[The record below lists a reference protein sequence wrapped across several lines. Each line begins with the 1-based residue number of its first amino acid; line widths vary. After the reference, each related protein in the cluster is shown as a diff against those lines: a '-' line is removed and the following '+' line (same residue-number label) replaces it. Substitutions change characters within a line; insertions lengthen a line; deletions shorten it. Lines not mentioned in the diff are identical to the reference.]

1 MSNLPVVASI
11 EELQASNTD
20 NRQRLQKS
28 LRAGLLNVVKSVQSL
43 ESTMVN
49 IARAQMEQQQ
59 LANFAQL
66 EAAREAARK
75 DQDQKKKKKPEQ
87 ISALEIDG
95 IAMPALVAIAAS
107 VTGLDAAIKALRLPN
122 TFKNISKVPTV
133 LRAVADAVEAAKK
146 SLVSV
151 ADKIKNIKWMDL
163 VPKVTFPDNAA
174 FLERV
179 NTTATSLRTA
189 LVSQITETTTALK
202 TTFLEF
208 TKTVTAKAENL
219 KTQIL
224 SPITKAIDN
233 LKLTISNIKF
243 PELPKLAW
251 PKAVTDLKLPTVEM
265 PEALKNFKFPEMP
278 NFTEVMD
285 RVKLVL
291 RGADGTGG
299 ILGFFTKIGD
309 FLTNIPGLKTA
320 FRLVG
325 GPVTA
330 ALLGI
335 IDFFTGFYK
344 GFVGGE
350 DKFDEFGN
358 KIEDDRSFVTKFL
371 EGLEGGFL
379 GFTKGITEAIDL
391 LFIKLPAWLLEKI
404 GLEDAGEFLRGFS
417 LTALVDPIWNGIKS
431 IFTFFSDPE
440 FRAEQVAKFKDSFI
454 QMFENAVENIK
465 SFFSD
470 LLEKVN
476 PKNWFGGGEEELTA
490 QQQARQVLEAEM
502 VQAANDQNM
511 EAMNN
516 INAQL
521 AALDEI
527 GTRQMRGRAI
537 FTRDLDGDGRISTNE
552 RFTDLQK
559 ALEAT
564 IPTEGGEVLAR
575 SAEQAGTPAQV
586 DVSVGGTAV
595 DASTTLNQSS
605 SSTVAVPPSASPNRE
620 KKTGWGW
627 W

>member
-11 EELQASNTD
+11 EELQDSNTD

-28 LRAGLLNVVKSVQSL
+28 LRAGLLNVVKSVRSL
-43 ESTMVN
+43 ETTMVN

-59 LANFAQL
+59 LASFAQL

-75 DQDQKKKKKPEQ
+75 DQDQKKRAET
-87 ISALEIDG
+87 ADAATLDLGG

-107 VTGLDAAIKALRLPN
+107 ITGLDAALKALRLPN
-122 TFKNISKVPTV
+122 TFKNISKVLTTV
-133 LRAVADAVEAAKK
+133 SDAVKSATK

-174 FLERV
+174 FLERI
-179 NTTATSLRTA
+179 NTRAASLRTA

-208 TKTVTAKAENL
+208 TKTVTTKAENL
-219 KTQIL
+219 KATIL

-299 ILGFFTKIGD
+299 ILGFFSNIGG
-309 FLTNIPGLKTA
+309 FLTDIPGLKTA